1 MDDVQ
6 LILEEFSG
14 YLSITNIFVYFWRKL
29 AWAVLRE
36 VKKLLDGIE
45 GVLDGVYKMVNFLKS
60 ESIQKFVT
68 DNRVAIFSVGV
79 ICLLIFCILYMQN
92 SKKTSMKT
100 LINNLLLGTG
110 VIMLSVTL
118 TATLT
123 TGAFSVAKAIYK
135 GETSTADQIFNA
147 NIYDVT
153 SFDSFNWE
161 SKDKVVPIDYDEE
174 SLKLMDITAEVVEK
188 NLDVENKVTKEV
200 FRQKIY
206 VNPDSSR
213 KLVDLDRGLFKMD
226 ERYYRYSW
234 HPWII
239 LFQFIITA
247 IVLLGTSFKY
257 LKCIYNAAFNG
268 MIAPFFSFSDLTE
281 ASKVQKIIGGIVNT
295 AINII
300 LFAISLKL
308 YRMMSAYAGT
318 LSLGVIQN
326 LIVQL
331 FLAMAVIEGPWIIQ
345 ELTGQDGGV
354 RSEMK
359 VAAGAVGA
367 AVYARSRKKQSGN
380 DSGQSK
386 FNSAKDKMKKAGS
399 FLGGLG
405 AGARDFMSKDPL
417 EDEMNLMKESETQ
430 QPSTS
435 ANPMDGMTEKEKD
448 KFEDEVKSDL
458 SDTAGI
464 TDEGVSDMSN
474 SDISADDK
482 KMKVPAPPKGLE
494 AFSAVSPLLEQE
506 MEEQEALAA
515 MTPENTAMNLP
526 AGSMAQSNPLNQE
539 ITEAMKETSGSIGNG
554 PRMNSSQLSAS
565 DSNNSSPTAAV
576 SAQSLPEHIQ
586 SLSGMHEAKQG
597 GFLAPLNNPSS
608 ARLANMMRPTTSG
621 GISLQSGQSLS
632 SGAAPAPIAA
642 RVPEHINTLPGVQQ
656 YHADLAASGTP
667 ITTDTFSERI
677 DNRIADRQI
686 QKAEKRKVY
695 QEYHQVGRNTS
706 KKVLDN
712 FTPRKSRRD

>member
-14 YLSITNIFVYFWRKL
+14 YLSITNIFVYFWRIL
-29 AWAVLRE
+29 AWAFLRL
-36 VKKLLDGIE
+36 VKELLDGIE
-45 GVLDGVYKMVNFLKS
+45 GILDGVYKMVDFLNS
-60 ESIQKFVT
+60 ESIQKFVS

-161 SKDKVVPIDYDEE
+161 SKDKVVSIDYDAE
-174 SLKLMDITAEVVEK
+174 SLKLMDITAEVVEN
-188 NLDVENKVTKEV
+188 NLEVENSVTKEV

-247 IVLLGTSFKY
+247 IVLIGTSYKY

-295 AINII
+295 AINVI
-300 LFAISLKL
+300 LFAVSLKL

-326 LIVQL
+326 LFIQC

-359 VAAGAVGA
+359 AVAGTVGA
-367 AVYARSRKKQSGN
+367 GIFAGSKMKGKVS
-380 DSGQSK
+380 DK

-405 AGARDFMSKDPL
+405 AGTRDFMSKDPL
-417 EDEMNLMKESETQ
+417 EEEMNQMKEAEAQ
-430 QPSTS
+430 QPT
-435 ANPMDGMTEKEKD
+435 ATTDPMSGLTDKEKNQFSD
-448 KFEDEVKSDL
+448 ELKADLSDESDSIPEDQAQTDNSDL
-458 SDTAGI
+458 SA
-464 TDEGVSDMSN
+464 SDKQMN
-474 SDISADDK
+474 I
-482 KMKVPAPPKGLE
+482 PEIPKGLE

-506 MEEQEALAA
+506 MEEQNAVTEMAPESSA
-515 MTPENTAMNLP
+515 MSLP

-539 ITEAMKETSGSIGNG
+539 IDEAMAQTSANIGYG
-554 PRMNSSQLSAS
+554 PNMNSKQLSTPIA
-565 DSNNSSPTAAV
+565 DSSSQIAEAT
-576 SAQSLPEHIQ
+576 SQSLPEHIQ
-586 SLSGMHEAKQG
+586 SLPGMHEMKQG
-597 GFLAPLNNPSS
+597 GFLAPLNSPSS
-608 ARLANMMRPTTSG
+608 ARMAAIMRPTASG
-621 GISLQSGQSLS
+621 DLSRSGQALA
-632 SGAAPAPIAA
+632 SGSIAAPMVAS
-642 RVPEHINTLPGVQQ
+642 VPGHINALPGVQQ
-656 YHADLAASGTP
+656 YQADLAASRTP
-667 ITTDTFSERI
+667 VTTDTLSDRI
-677 DNRIADRQI
+677 GNRIADRQI
-686 QKAEKRKVY
+686 QKAEERKVY
-695 QEYHQVGRNTS
+695 QEYHQVGKNTS
-706 KKVLDN
+706 KRALDN
-712 FTPRKSRRD
+712 FNPRKSRRD